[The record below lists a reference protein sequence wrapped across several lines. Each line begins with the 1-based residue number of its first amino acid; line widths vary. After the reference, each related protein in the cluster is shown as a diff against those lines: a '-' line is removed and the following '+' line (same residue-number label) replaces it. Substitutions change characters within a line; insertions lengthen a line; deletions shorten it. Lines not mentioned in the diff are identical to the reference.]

1 MDRSRITSNSF
12 YDVLKLIQER
22 PLLVALFATTMWS
35 IWYHRNKTR
44 LQQSSLPLEK
54 ISSFA
59 KDYVQVSA
67 KQIRSFPNIQQKTT
81 KRWCP
86 SDLDLVKV
94 NFDGAMFNE
103 RDEAG
108 IGVIIRN
115 PRGKVMATLSEKI
128 QKPPSAEILELLVAK
143 KAVRFSLETGFNKS
157 VFEGDSELVIK
168 SLRHGGYENSLG
180 GHLIKDILF
189 TVNSF

>member
-1 MDRSRITSNSF
+1 MDYVR
-12 YDVLKLIQER
+12 V
-22 PLLVALFATTMWS
+22 
-35 IWYHRNKTR
+35 
-44 LQQSSLPLEK
+44 
-54 ISSFA
+54 FA
-59 KDYVQVSA
+59 KQN
-67 KQIRSFPNIQQKTT
+67 KSFPNIQQKII

-86 SDLDLVKV
+86 PNSDLVKV

-115 PRGKVMATLSEKI
+115 PRGEVMAAFSEKI
-128 QKPPSAEILELLVAK
+128 QKPHSAKILELLAAK
-143 KAVRFSLETGFNKS
+143 RAMRFSLETGFNKS
-157 VFEGDSELVIK
+157 IIEGDSKSVIR

-189 TVNSF
+189 TVNSFQSISFSHVVRQINAVAHALTQRARYSFPLLI

>member
-1 MDRSRITSNSF
+1 
-12 YDVLKLIQER
+12 
-22 PLLVALFATTMWS
+22 
-35 IWYHRNKTR
+35 
-44 LQQSSLPLEK
+44 
-54 ISSFA
+54 
-59 KDYVQVSA
+59 
-67 KQIRSFPNIQQKTT
+67 
-81 KRWCP
+81 
-86 SDLDLVKV
+86 
-94 NFDGAMFNE
+94 MFNE

-143 KAVRFSLETGFNKS
+143 KAMRFSLKTGFNKS
-157 VFEGDSELVIK
+157 IFEGDSELVIK
-168 SLRHGGYENSLG
+168 SLRHVGYENSLG